1 MALQIRCFAFNY
13 LSEFEESSET
23 SPVKTEAS
31 KPMLLDLLTLTKV
44 MLDSGILTR
53 RLIKERLDQSWGFL

>member
-1 MALQIRCFAFNY
+1 MVLRIRCFAFNY

-31 KPMLLDLLTLTKV
+31 KPMLLDLIG
-44 MLDSGILTR
+44 DCR
-53 RLIKERLDQSWGFL
+53 R